1 MPYYIF
7 DGSSWVEVAKPNQG
21 QRYRFQDAAG
31 GMVESYWSEQVSQYI
46 GTMSVTVN
54 GSSVQRHV
62 ANTGVADIYRI
73 ECSLPITDSFAV
85 PLEGLFGAKGRTI
98 MFEFVNGIAERSI
111 AFTES
116 GEWVVNEE
124 QINKH
129 LPTGNHF
136 RFSGLNLS
144 VAE

>member
-1 MPYYIF
+1 MSLNVLFDNGTHKAETAGVVVDPYAGSMSLTI
-7 DGSSWVEVAKPNQG
+7 DGQAK
-21 QRYRFQDAAG
+21 
-31 GMVESYWSEQVSQYI
+31 S
-46 GTMSVTVN
+46 
-54 GSSVQRHV
+54 RHV
-62 ANTGVADIYRI
+62 ATVGVANTYRI

-111 AFTES
+111 TFTES